1 MPNQSQKPVDIGGQA
16 VLEGVMMKGPD
27 AIAITVRRPDKTM
40 VVDYK
45 KSEPLSKKHKW
56 MGLPII
62 RGAVNMVN
70 MLAMGMTT
78 LETSAK
84 MLGTEEEEPTKFE
97 KWLAAKL
104 GKSIDKVVMGVAM
117 VLAVLLSVGLF
128 IVLPSLAEKGIL
140 SLGASGTVAT
150 LIGGLTKVLILIA
163 YMIFCGMVPDVRRT
177 FQYHGAEHKT
187 VYCHEH
193 NLPLT
198 PKNAQQFTTLH
209 PRCGTAFL
217 LIVMLISI
225 ILFLF
230 VGRDITNA
238 ALRMLVHLC
247 LLPVVAGVSY
257 EVLKGLAHS
266 ESKIAKILRWPG
278 LQLQR
283 LTTRQPDDGML
294 DRFHERRTVWAA
306 GGRAAHGRGLGDS
319 DLLRAER
326 AGLRFPA
333 EGRGQA
339 VNPRALLKATASAFR
354 DAGIPDPEVDA
365 ALLLSHV
372 TGQPPLS
379 LRLDMTTVLSADVLT
394 RFGVLVS
401 RRLTRQP
408 LQYLL
413 HTQPFLGRDFYVDE
427 RVLIPRPETEL
438 LAERAIA
445 ALREH
450 LHPVALDLC
459 CGSGALA
466 VSMALEVPGA
476 QVHAADLSPD
486 ALAVTAKNAEL
497 LGASVTLHQGDLF
510 AAVPEIAFDVIV
522 SNPPYIPSAD
532 CLTLQEEV
540 RREPMM
546 ALDGGADGLDFYRR
560 IASDAPKFLR
570 PGGVLLLEVG
580 FDQAEAVM
588 ALLADFAD
596 VQAHEDYQH
605 IPRMIEARKHV

>member
-1 MPNQSQKPVDIGGQA
+1 M
-16 VLEGVMMKGPD
+16 
-27 AIAITVRRPDKTM
+27 
-40 VVDYK
+40 
-45 KSEPLSKKHKW
+45 
-56 MGLPII
+56 
-62 RGAVNMVN
+62 
-70 MLAMGMTT
+70 
-78 LETSAK
+78 
-84 MLGTEEEEPTKFE
+84 
-97 KWLAAKL
+97 
-104 GKSIDKVVMGVAM
+104 
-117 VLAVLLSVGLF
+117 
-128 IVLPSLAEKGIL
+128 
-140 SLGASGTVAT
+140 
-150 LIGGLTKVLILIA
+150 
-163 YMIFCGMVPDVRRT
+163 
-177 FQYHGAEHKT
+177 
-187 VYCHEH
+187 
-193 NLPLT
+193 
-198 PKNAQQFTTLH
+198 
-209 PRCGTAFL
+209 
-217 LIVMLISI
+217 
-225 ILFLF
+225 
-230 VGRDITNA
+230 
-238 ALRMLVHLC
+238 
-247 LLPVVAGVSY
+247 
-257 EVLKGLAHS
+257 
-266 ESKIAKILRWPG
+266 
-278 LQLQR
+278 
-283 LTTRQPDDGML
+283 
-294 DRFHERRTVWAA
+294 
-306 GGRAAHGRGLGDS
+306 
-319 DLLRAER
+319 
-326 AGLRFPA
+326 
-333 EGRGQA
+333 
-339 VNPRALLKATASAFR
+339 NPRALLKATASAFR
-354 DAGIPDPEVDA
+354 NAGIPDPEVDA

-379 LRLDMTTVLSADVLT
+379 LRLDMTTVLSDDVLT
-394 RFGVLVS
+394 RFDALVS

-450 LHPVALDLC
+450 PHPIALDLC

-510 AAVPEIAFDVIV
+510 AAVSETAFDVIV

-540 RREPMM
+540 HREPMM
-546 ALDGGADGLDFYRR
+546 ALDGGTDGLNFYRR

-596 VQAHEDYQH
+596 VRAHEDYQH

>member
-1 MPNQSQKPVDIGGQA
+1 M
-16 VLEGVMMKGPD
+16 
-27 AIAITVRRPDKTM
+27 
-40 VVDYK
+40 
-45 KSEPLSKKHKW
+45 
-56 MGLPII
+56 
-62 RGAVNMVN
+62 
-70 MLAMGMTT
+70 
-78 LETSAK
+78 
-84 MLGTEEEEPTKFE
+84 
-97 KWLAAKL
+97 
-104 GKSIDKVVMGVAM
+104 
-117 VLAVLLSVGLF
+117 
-128 IVLPSLAEKGIL
+128 
-140 SLGASGTVAT
+140 
-150 LIGGLTKVLILIA
+150 
-163 YMIFCGMVPDVRRT
+163 
-177 FQYHGAEHKT
+177 
-187 VYCHEH
+187 
-193 NLPLT
+193 
-198 PKNAQQFTTLH
+198 
-209 PRCGTAFL
+209 
-217 LIVMLISI
+217 
-225 ILFLF
+225 
-230 VGRDITNA
+230 
-238 ALRMLVHLC
+238 
-247 LLPVVAGVSY
+247 
-257 EVLKGLAHS
+257 
-266 ESKIAKILRWPG
+266 
-278 LQLQR
+278 
-283 LTTRQPDDGML
+283 
-294 DRFHERRTVWAA
+294 
-306 GGRAAHGRGLGDS
+306 
-319 DLLRAER
+319 
-326 AGLRFPA
+326 
-333 EGRGQA
+333 
-339 VNPRALLKATASAFR
+339 NPRALLKATASAFR

-379 LRLDMTTVLSADVLT
+379 LRLDMTTALPDDVLT
-394 RFGVLVS
+394 RFDALVF

-450 LHPVALDLC
+450 PHPIALDLC

-510 AAVPEIAFDVIV
+510 AAVPTIAFDVIV

-546 ALDGGADGLDFYRR
+546 ALDGGTDGLNFYRR
-560 IASDAPKFLR
+560 IAIDAPKFLR